1 MKKLSL
7 EMLRLSSEEVLG
19 RSQMKSIMGGQRFRC
34 TCYNSIGSW
43 TGNYADK
50 ATAEAEGGGH
60 CASGI
65 AQCTSIE
72 PSIAP

>member
-19 RSQMKSIMGGQRFRC
+19 RSQMKSVIGGARFRC
-34 TCYNSIGSW
+34 TCYNSVGSW
-43 TGNYADK
+43 TGNYSDK
-50 ATAEAEGGGH
+50 ATAEAQGGGD

-65 AQCTSIE
+65 AQCREIIE
-72 PSIAP
+72 